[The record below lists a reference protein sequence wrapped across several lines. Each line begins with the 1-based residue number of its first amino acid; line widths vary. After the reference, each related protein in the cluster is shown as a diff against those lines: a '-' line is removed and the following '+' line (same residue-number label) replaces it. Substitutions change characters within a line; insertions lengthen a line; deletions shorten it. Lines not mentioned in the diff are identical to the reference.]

1 MLWLLALLL
10 VTTAWAGE
18 TTMPGERS
26 YFSGRGATLSG
37 KCIAVNK
44 PMCANASASVDAL
57 AQPGQYSGWLATVY
71 GTGVY
76 GYMEFIRGRGTVGS
90 PTAAQSGDTLG
101 AYEACGHDGTG
112 FCGIFGLPDAT
123 MNLKADGTFT
133 TSSHP
138 TTIEFNTTPSGS
150 TTPAKALAIR
160 QDKTIEATKTV
171 AVYNNIATVSNGM
184 PSEVAKIDTTGLTG
198 NVSSAALYAVPSTG
212 AGLYRVSALVV
223 ETTAASVSSTLANV
237 QVLYT
242 DADVGSGT
250 VTIDATPVLG
260 VAGMC
265 QAGALTANTVG
276 TTATGVIVINVKAST
291 NINYQTVNYASTA
304 AGMAYAIHVKA
315 EAL

>member
-112 FCGIFGLPDAT
+112 FCGIFGLPDVT
-123 MNLKADGTFT
+123 INLKADGTFT

-138 TTIEFNTTPSGS
+138 TTMEVNVTPSGS

-160 QDKTIEATKTV
+160 QDKTIEAVKTV
-171 AVYNNIATVSNGM
+171 AVYNNVATADNSATAMPVLNGPAPITASSSAISTTVTETVFSNGTYN
-184 PSEVAKIDTTGLTG
+184 VA
-198 NVSSAALYAVPSTG
+198 
-212 AGLYRVSALVV
+212 
-223 ETTAASVSSTLANV
+223 AN
-237 QVLYT
+237 T
-242 DADVGSGT
+242 
-250 VTIDATPVLG
+250 
-260 VAGMC
+260 
-265 QAGALTANTVG
+265 LTAGRTFRVQAWG
-276 TTATGVIVINVKAST
+276 
-291 NINYQTVNYASTA
+291 
-304 AGMAYAIHVKA
+304 
-315 EAL
+315 